1 MIDSC
6 SNNSIEINLLECC
19 EKDDFKFDA
28 ITAETE
34 ETDSAAGRVAAQL
47 QDQTYKMFQR
57 RRWII
62 QRYVTQTDST
72 DYSIQFVLT
81 EIFKILSTLK
91 QTQSLIFTIDS
102 SDIDIS
108 KINSL

>member
-1 MIDSC
+1 MPKKVQETSQNLVMESSCTLVDGALSMSKSNYLCLMIDSC

-57 RRWII
+57 RR
-62 QRYVTQTDST
+62 
-72 DYSIQFVLT
+72 
-81 EIFKILSTLK
+81 
-91 QTQSLIFTIDS
+91 
-102 SDIDIS
+102 
-108 KINSL
+108 

>member
-6 SNNSIEINLLECC
+6 SNNSIEVNLLECC

-47 QDQTYKMFQR
+47 QDQTYKMF
-57 RRWII
+57 
-62 QRYVTQTDST
+62 
-72 DYSIQFVLT
+72 
-81 EIFKILSTLK
+81 
-91 QTQSLIFTIDS
+91 
-102 SDIDIS
+102 
-108 KINSL
+108 